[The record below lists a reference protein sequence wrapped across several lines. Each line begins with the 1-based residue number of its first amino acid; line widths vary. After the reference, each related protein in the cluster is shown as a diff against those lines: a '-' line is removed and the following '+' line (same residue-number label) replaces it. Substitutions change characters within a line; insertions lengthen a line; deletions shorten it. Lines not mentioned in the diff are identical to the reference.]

1 MKIVVIDGQGG
12 RMGSAFIDKWIK
24 SGGDPK
30 ELIAVGTNAMAT
42 SAMMK
47 AGAVKAATGENP
59 VVVNTSGADFVVGPI
74 GIIAADA
81 LLGEIT
87 PKMAQAVASC
97 TAQKV
102 LLPVNTCMFH
112 VVGVSDNR
120 LSDNIDE
127 AISYILKINSKIL
140 YFCHFAS
147 SIFNRY
153 LIYWNC
159 SASKKKVKLM

>member
-1 MKIVVIDGQGG
+1 M
-12 RMGSAFIDKWIK
+12 S
-24 SGGDPK
+24 
-30 ELIAVGTNAMAT
+30 
-42 SAMMK
+42 
-47 AGAVKAATGENP
+47 
-59 VVVNTSGADFVVGPI
+59 I

-87 PKMAQAVASC
+87 PKMAQAVACC

-127 AISYILKINSKIL
+127 AISYILQNK
-140 YFCHFAS
+140 
-147 SIFNRY
+147 
-153 LIYWNC
+153 
-159 SASKKKVKLM
+159 

>member
-1 MKIVVIDGQGG
+1 
-12 RMGSAFIDKWIK
+12 MGSAFIDKWIK

-87 PKMAQAVASC
+87 PRWHRQLHLVQHKKCYYQ
-97 TAQKV
+97 
-102 LLPVNTCMFH
+102 VNTCM
-112 VVGVSDNR
+112 
-120 LSDNIDE
+120 
-127 AISYILKINSKIL
+127 IS
-140 YFCHFAS
+140 CGWCV
-147 SIFNRY
+147 R
-153 LIYWNC
+153 
-159 SASKKKVKLM
+159 